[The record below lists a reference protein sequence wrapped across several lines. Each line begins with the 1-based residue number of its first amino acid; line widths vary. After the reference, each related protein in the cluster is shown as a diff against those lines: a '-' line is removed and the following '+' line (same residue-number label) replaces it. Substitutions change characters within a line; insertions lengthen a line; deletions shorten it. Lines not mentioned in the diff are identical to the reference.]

1 MAGRKGNPMS
11 WKSILT
17 SIVSAATLCAGAAKV
32 EWEPVNR
39 YEQSLAYTN
48 DGWYAASAPAHAIWL
63 DAFNAE
69 TGRVRNVHQFL
80 PHENDPDFFIRYLQ
94 RQYSNDMQ
102 TIQGR
107 VKWHGKPIAQEIDDT
122 NRMCKIERFA
132 DGTIHVSPFRKPQP
146 YDNLSF
152 HAKTNHPAWKASAAK
167 RKAALEKRRAE
178 IAARRNVLPGLKEAQ
193 LKTFDNKNTES
204 NVTVNVNIGGGNGR

>member
-1 MAGRKGNPMS
+1 MS

-17 SIVSAATLCAGAAKV
+17 STVSVAAVCAVAGSV
-32 EWEPVNR
+32 EWKPPEVR
-39 YEQSLAYTN
+39 YVQPLARTN
-48 DGWYAASAPAHAIWL
+48 DWAAAGVPTHTLWF

-69 TGRVRNVHQFL
+69 TGRVRNVRQFL
-80 PHENDPDFFIRYLQ
+80 PHSCDAGFFIRHLQ

-102 TIQGR
+102 TVQGR
-107 VKWHGKPIAQEIDDT
+107 IRWHGRPVYQGIDDT
-122 NRMCKIERFA
+122 NRMCKVERFA
-132 DGTIHVSPFRKPQP
+132 DGTIHVEPFRKV
-146 YDNLSF
+146 DFASR
-152 HAKTNHPAWKASAAK
+152 TNSAAWKANAAR

-178 IAARRNVLPGLKEAQ
+178 IAAKKNVLPGLKEAQ